1 MSRQVQALGR
11 VSAVRRSRAGIVAV
25 LASTLM
31 LAACGSRGVTL
42 EDIAVDTT
50 LVTGSI
56 KPETTKPPADQVS
69 DEVTVRNA
77 VSSADIRRIEALP
90 WANASTGSQGS
101 ISAIMQTET
110 NGVICRSFT
119 TTRESFR
126 GVAIYKGETCRGFDG
141 EWLMRSFVES

>member
-1 MSRQVQALGR
+1 M
-11 VSAVRRSRAGIVAV
+11 
-25 LASTLM
+25 
-31 LAACGSRGVTL
+31 
-42 EDIAVDTT
+42 TT
-50 LVTGSI
+50 LNITGDSAADQLLSEDAFALLVGMLLDQQVPMETAFAGPAKIRDRIGSI